1 MLGYIL
7 VFVVG
12 LFYGALFCYIT
23 MSIDKQI
30 ETDLLREENK
40 RLNDKI
46 KECTERLVLFQTRLR
61 GDV

>member
-30 ETDLLREENK
+30 ETHSLKEENN
-40 RLNDKI
+40 RLNEKI
-46 KECTERLVLFQTRLR
+46 KDTTVRLIDFQNKLR
-61 GDV
+61 GE